1 MRILEAHHSPFWFPL
16 LRSYTIM
23 SEPNLL
29 EYHLLSSYPFYG
41 SLSKRFGLST
51 KIWVCP
57 TLSVLRQRF
66 LLVFHSPLLSG
77 YCAMFDEV
85 FATLPFCL
93 LCRLSSS
100 RVQLNRAIH
109 YRPLRGF
116 KPISFSHKA
125 VLKGRGFNPKFW

>member
-1 MRILEAHHSPFWFPL
+1 
-16 LRSYTIM
+16 
-23 SEPNLL
+23 
-29 EYHLLSSYPFYG
+29 
-41 SLSKRFGLST
+41 
-51 KIWVCP
+51 
-57 TLSVLRQRF
+57 
-66 LLVFHSPLLSG
+66 
-77 YCAMFDEV
+77 MFDEV

-116 KPISFSHKA
+116 KPILFSHKA